1 MEKPEVDQRIHPGGD
16 GTISMQ
22 TENAIRN
29 NTADY
34 IEVETSRF
42 GQVRVERDKIITML
56 SPFLGFPASKQFFL
70 KTHGE
75 DSPFMWLQSIDDPQ
89 LAFVV
94 VQPGLFLGDYA
105 PTLQPFVLDELQVVK
120 ENDSEILVILT
131 IPAGKPREMTANL
144 LGPVVFNVDK
154 RLAKQ
159 VLLDPNRYDPCWKV
173 IQE

>member
-1 MEKPEVDQRIHPGGD
+1 MPEVERGTHHGGD

-22 TENAIRN
+22 TENAVRN
-29 NTADY
+29 SMDDY

-42 GQVRVERDKIITML
+42 GQLRVERDKIITML

-70 KTHGE
+70 KPHGE
-75 DSPFMWLQSIDDPQ
+75 DSPFMWLQSLDDPQ

-94 VQPGLFLGDYA
+94 VQPELFLSEYS
-105 PTLQPFVLDELQVVK
+105 PVLQPFVLDELQVAK
-120 ENDSEILVILT
+120 ENDPEILVILT

-173 IQE
+173 IRE